1 MGDGYNPLFMYGTDA
16 SAFDAYNSG
25 ALNSYAPTRSFSMQ
39 SLSNLVRMPI
49 FWEVAF
55 ILAIVLLI
63 GSHKISIEGMI
74 GAGAS

>member
-1 MGDGYNPLFMYGTDA
+1 MLTGYNPSIMFGSDA
-16 SAFDAYNSG
+16 SPFDAYNSG
-25 ALNSYAPTRSFSMQ
+25 ALQSQAPSRSFNMQ
-39 SLSNLVRMPI
+39 NLSNLVQMPI

-55 ILAIVLLI
+55 IIAIVLLI

>member
-1 MGDGYNPLFMYGTDA
+1 MFVYDPQQLSVGSDA
-16 SAFDAYNSG
+16 SPFDAYNNG
-25 ALNSYAPTRSFSMQ
+25 ALQSYAPSRSFNMQ
-39 SLSNLVRMPI
+39 SLSNLVQLPI

-74 GAGAS
+74 GAS

>member
-1 MGDGYNPLFMYGTDA
+1 MYGYNPSFMLGNDA

-25 ALNSYAPTRSFSMQ
+25 ALNSYAPQRSFTMQ
-39 SLSNLVRMPI
+39 NLSNLVSMPI

-55 ILAIVLLI
+55 IIAILLLI

-74 GAGAS
+74 GAGAA